1 MSSPIESNVQV
12 DVDKPLL
19 INLLSRELARLY
31 PAENGFIT
39 DAEDVGR
46 FHDGQCLGLSKTTIK
61 RSS

>member
-12 DVDKPLL
+12 DVDKPLP

-31 PAENGFIT
+31 PAANGFIT
-39 DAEDVGR
+39 DVEDVGSFR
-46 FHDGQCLGLSKTTIK
+46 DGQCLGLSKTTIK